1 MANIM
6 MMMPL
11 GKLRQKSPT
20 RSQTTKADE
29 RNCILVAAQL
39 AINAFGG
46 FDVDDNLTQKC
57 TGSYQLLM
65 IMHNLMIKCVH

>member
-29 RNCILVAAQL
+29 RNCIPAAAQL
-39 AINAFGG
+39 AFNAFGG
-46 FDVDDNLTQKC
+46 FDVDDNLT
-57 TGSYQLLM
+57 
-65 IMHNLMIKCVH
+65 